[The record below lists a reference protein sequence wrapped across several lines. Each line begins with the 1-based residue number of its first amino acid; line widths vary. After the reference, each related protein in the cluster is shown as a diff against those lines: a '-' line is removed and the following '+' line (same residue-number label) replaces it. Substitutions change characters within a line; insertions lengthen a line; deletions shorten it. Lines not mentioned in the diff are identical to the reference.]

1 MENNEGRLDYRALTV
16 LDATFRFRVRPL
28 ETEFMF
34 ADGSVAAFPNW
45 DVKGVRERHY
55 MEEYVA
61 VPVEE
66 YLRSAVADREI
77 VEYGIRSSDVR
88 RFIEGKAEFFEDL
101 LLNAASNIPLDAD
114 DSLL

>member
-1 MENNEGRLDYRALTV
+1 MENNDGRLDYRALTV

-28 ETEFMF
+28 ETDFIF
-34 ADGSVAAFPNW
+34 ADGSLATFNNW

-55 MEEYVA
+55 MDEYVQ

-66 YLRSAVADREI
+66 YLRSAVAEREI
-77 VEYGIRSSDVR
+77 VEYGIKSSDVR

-101 LLNAASNIPLDAD
+101 LLAAASNIPLDEAD
-114 DSLL
+114 GLL